1 MNELENPFICG
12 IYDDYEYCLN
22 NDAFISCKSLLEEI
36 INEAT
41 WDNVN
46 NNKYRHY
53 VKHVCKDDENFT
65 GKAYDSFGRIKFPN
79 MSFGKYL
86 TAAEKLADISPVQE
100 EPSEEKVF
108 GWKAYVGWIKKVA
121 CIKFKQ
127 SNLKDKEGN
136 PLYEYVAY
144 TPILGGAVE
153 KELDSGARY
162 KYHKILDRLIFSYGL
177 TDSPDNFKKIDS
189 LSLDELTES
198 LDVVRITESI
208 LNEANRQQLLQKS
221 RKAKNYVP
229 SNQYKGRNRFERR
242 TKSSI
247 SATVRDYNM
256 IQMDPLF
263 KRDILEFKIPVMGE
277 TDVYV
282 VDVRVDGLLAEIRKQ
297 LMANKGTLEFKVV
310 LQSLMKVLNIG
321 NVYIGCNCL
330 HPDTKIKLLDGTTP
344 TVKEMCERFD
354 KGETLWVYSTDDKG
368 DFKPGQVE
376 RVWKTG
382 EVTDFIKVT
391 LDNGEEIITTPE
403 HPYMLRDGTYAFAC
417 DLKEGQS
424 LMPMYFNYHNDY
436 EQVKLNT
443 ETRGWRSIYKL
454 VAEALKSEEIQE
466 ALARVNPEDN
476 MAYDVAVHHKDFNK
490 HNNNPDNLE
499 IMTAREHWNY
509 HASLTWENK
518 PEEMKQHVIET
529 ARENVIKRNAN
540 PTNDMIKSRKEWQE
554 KGRLRNYDADRKEQQ
569 SEIAKKYLVPN
580 RYQFTAEESSKY
592 SKEAWERGCFNTD
605 KFHEARIREGKRLFN
620 NKDNQLHMRKAKM
633 LKVLQQMVDSGV
645 ELTEENYNKYRLKI
659 KASKADDVF
668 GSFNNMI
675 SEFQLNHKVVKVEK
689 VVLESTSVYDIK
701 VKEWENFVVEAGV
714 VLHNCPDARYR
725 MAYNQTKNDYK
736 AGYKERRPSDI
747 TNPLDDLGAGCKHVL
762 LVLANLDWAVKVA
775 SVINN
780 YIKYCKEHL
789 QRNYADYI
797 FPKVY
802 GVKYDKAVQLNLFDN
817 GLFPED
823 QKTMDTVIGQGF
835 RGKDNKGKFVPG
847 NEFRF
852 QKKEPEEQP
861 EEEPENPLDLKFHK
875 EEEPEEESPETE
887 S

>member
-22 NDAFISCKSLLEEI
+22 NDAFISCKSLLEEL

-46 NNKYRHY
+46 DNKYRHY
-53 VKHVCKDDENFT
+53 IKHVCKDDEKFT
-65 GKAYDSFGRIKFPN
+65 GKSYDSFDRIKFPN

-144 TPILGGAVE
+144 TPVLGDVIE
-153 KELDSGARY
+153 KELDNGSKY

-198 LDVVRITESI
+198 LDIVRITESI

-221 RKAKNYVP
+221 RKAKNYAP

-321 NVYIGCNCL
+321 NVYIGCNC
-330 HPDTKIKLLDGTTP
+330 
-344 TVKEMCERFD
+344 
-354 KGETLWVYSTDDKG
+354 
-368 DFKPGQVE
+368 
-376 RVWKTG
+376 
-382 EVTDFIKVT
+382 
-391 LDNGEEIITTPE
+391 
-403 HPYMLRDGTYAFAC
+403 
-417 DLKEGQS
+417 
-424 LMPMYFNYHNDY
+424 
-436 EQVKLNT
+436 
-443 ETRGWRSIYKL
+443 
-454 VAEALKSEEIQE
+454 
-466 ALARVNPEDN
+466 
-476 MAYDVAVHHKDFNK
+476 
-490 HNNNPDNLE
+490 
-499 IMTAREHWNY
+499 
-509 HASLTWENK
+509 
-518 PEEMKQHVIET
+518 
-529 ARENVIKRNAN
+529 
-540 PTNDMIKSRKEWQE
+540 
-554 KGRLRNYDADRKEQQ
+554 
-569 SEIAKKYLVPN
+569 
-580 RYQFTAEESSKY
+580 
-592 SKEAWERGCFNTD
+592 
-605 KFHEARIREGKRLFN
+605 
-620 NKDNQLHMRKAKM
+620 
-633 LKVLQQMVDSGV
+633 
-645 ELTEENYNKYRLKI
+645 
-659 KASKADDVF
+659 
-668 GSFNNMI
+668 
-675 SEFQLNHKVVKVEK
+675 
-689 VVLESTSVYDIK
+689 
-701 VKEWENFVVEAGV
+701 
-714 VLHNCPDARYR
+714 PDARYR

-736 AGYKERRPSDI
+736 AGYKERRPSNI

-797 FPKVY
+797 FPKIY

-852 QKKEPEEQP
+852 QKKEPEEPP

>member
-41 WDNVN
+41 WDNAN

-65 GKAYDSFGRIKFPN
+65 GQAYDSFDRIKFPN

-86 TAAEKLADISPVQE
+86 TAAEKLADTSPVQE

-144 TPILGGAVE
+144 TPILGEVVE
-153 KELDSGARY
+153 KELDSGAKY

-177 TDSPDNFKKIDS
+177 TDNPDNFKKIDS

-198 LDVVRITESI
+198 LDIVRITESI

-344 TVKEMCERFD
+344 TVKEMCERFEA
-354 KGETLWVYSTDDKG
+354 GETLWVYSTDENG

-382 EVTDFIKVT
+382 EATDFIKIT

-417 DLKEGQS
+417 DLKEGQL
-424 LMPMYFNYHNDY
+424 LMPMYF
-436 EQVKLNT
+436 
-443 ETRGWRSIYKL
+443 S
-454 VAEALKSEEIQE
+454 
-466 ALARVNPEDN
+466 
-476 MAYDVAVHHKDFNK
+476 
-490 HNNNPDNLE
+490 
-499 IMTAREHWNY
+499 
-509 HASLTWENK
+509 
-518 PEEMKQHVIET
+518 
-529 ARENVIKRNAN
+529 
-540 PTNDMIKSRKEWQE
+540 
-554 KGRLRNYDADRKEQQ
+554 
-569 SEIAKKYLVPN
+569 
-580 RYQFTAEESSKY
+580 
-592 SKEAWERGCFNTD
+592 
-605 KFHEARIREGKRLFN
+605 
-620 NKDNQLHMRKAKM
+620 
-633 LKVLQQMVDSGV
+633 
-645 ELTEENYNKYRLKI
+645 
-659 KASKADDVF
+659 
-668 GSFNNMI
+668 
-675 SEFQLNHKVVKVEK
+675 LNHKIIKVEK
-689 VVLESTSVYDIK
+689 ISLDYTPVYDIK
-701 VKEWENFVVEAGV
+701 VKEWENFVVDAGV

-736 AGYKERRPSDI
+736 AGYKERRPSNI

-797 FPKVY
+797 FPKIY

-875 EEEPEEESPETE
+875 GEEPEEESPETE